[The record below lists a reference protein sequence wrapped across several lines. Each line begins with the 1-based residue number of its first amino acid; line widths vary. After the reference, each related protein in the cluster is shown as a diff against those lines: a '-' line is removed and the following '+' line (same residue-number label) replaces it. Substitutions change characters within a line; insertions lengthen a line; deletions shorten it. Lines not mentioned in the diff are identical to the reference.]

1 MDFYWFCYKPR
12 KILQNDHAI
21 GCVIDSKSDDG
32 WFIVLFW
39 GYKKKTTNTMI
50 VGHKWIYVS

>member
-39 GYKKKTTNTMI
+39 GYKKNNQYYDR
-50 VGHKWIYVS
+50 WA